1 MDAVYNWHRLVYNFL
16 RLPMSI
22 ATRVRYG
29 FRFGRPLKLPN
40 PYIVVANHTTY
51 WDQFLV
57 GLSFAKHMYF
67 LASEHSFRMG
77 LQSLFMKAMA
87 APIGRVKGS
96 TDASATLGMIRR
108 LKSGKNMCFFPEGE
122 RSFDGRTADLHPS
135 TAKLL
140 RTAGVPVVTF
150 RLKGGYLADPR
161 WAKKRRRG
169 NMRGQVV
176 RVYQPEELKKMSVAE
191 IHDSVLAD
199 IYEDAWET
207 QRSEMFTYK
216 GKRLAEGLEEALFI
230 CPECGGVDTMSG
242 KGNVFSCSCGMRAE
256 ITDKAFFAEGAPFE
270 TIADWDDWQRG
281 ELAARVEKGGEIF
294 SDEGAWLASLGDGHK
309 LERVAQGR
317 LALTE
322 DAITIG
328 DKSFPVAELSDFAL
342 CHGKKNETI
351 MFTAGGVHYEL
362 GLDGAHSR
370 RKYALAERLLLA
382 KERKA

>member
-22 ATRVRYG
+22 ATRIRYG

-176 RVYQPEELKKMSVAE
+176 RIYQPEELKKMSVAE
-191 IHDSVLAD
+191 IHDAVLAD
-199 IYEDAWET
+199 IYEDAWAT
-207 QRSEMFTYK
+207 QRSEQFAYK

-230 CPECGGVDTMSG
+230 CPKCGGVDTMRG

-256 ITDKAFFAEGAPFE
+256 ISDKAFFADGAPFE

-281 ELAARVEKGGEIF
+281 ELAARIDKGGEIF
-294 SDEGAWLASLGDGHK
+294 SDGGAWLASLGDDHK

-317 LALTE
+317 LTLTE

-328 DKSFPVAELSDFAL
+328 DKSFPVGELSEFAL

-362 GLDGAHSR
+362 GLDGAQSR
-370 RKYALAERLLLA
+370 RKYALAERLLRA